1 MPTSAM
7 LPANSAMVRYMTA
20 VDVGARRLFPFGG
33 LQTSLILE
41 PALRNFFRH
50 RASPR
55 CIDKRGRMI
64 NSILPRYLI
73 TTALGA
79 ALSLAAVFVR
89 ESPFHSHRDA
99 PPMSEGNPAA
109 TQMNDAMARM
119 HRDMA
124 MPSSG
129 DSDRDFAA
137 MMIPHHQG
145 AVDMARIELQ
155 SGKDPVLRR
164 LAQGIIVEQLQEI
177 DVMRRQLKDSAAICS
192 SQPGISQ

>member
-1 MPTSAM
+1 
-7 LPANSAMVRYMTA
+7 MT
-20 VDVGARRLFPFGG
+20 
-33 LQTSLILE
+33 
-41 PALRNFFRH
+41 
-50 RASPR
+50 
-55 CIDKRGRMI
+55 
-64 NSILPRYLI
+64 NSIPARYLI

-79 ALSLAAVFVR
+79 ALSLAAVFAR
-89 ESPFHSHRDA
+89 ESPLHSHRD
-99 PPMSEGNPAA
+99 PPPVSEGNPAA
-109 TQMNDAMARM
+109 AQMNDAMARM
-119 HRDMA
+119 HRGMA

-177 DVMRRQLKDSAAICS
+177 DVMRRQLNNSAAICS
-192 SQPGISQ
+192 SQPEISQ

>member
-1 MPTSAM
+1 
-7 LPANSAMVRYMTA
+7 MTA

-33 LQTSLILE
+33 LQFSLILE
-41 PALRNFFRH
+41 PA
-50 RASPR
+50 ASEFLPAPGVPR
-55 CIDKRGRMI
+55 SIDKRGLMT
-64 NSILPRYLI
+64 NSIPPRYLI
-73 TTALGA
+73 TMALGA
-79 ALSLAAVFVR
+79 ALSLAAVFAR
-89 ESPFHSHRDA
+89 ESPLHSHRDA
-99 PPMSEGNPAA
+99 PPVSGGNLAA

-177 DVMRRQLKDSAAICS
+177 DVMRRQLNNSAAICS
-192 SQPGISQ
+192 SQPEISH